1 MAKKPQLPRVPL
13 PRQTGGAH
21 RVTRE
26 ESIANLFGGR
36 KPLVPLKGFR
46 KPRHVRHQGTRER
59 TRRVEQTLSGK
70 LTGGASNPHFVSAI
84 WEEAAKRW
92 SA

>member
-1 MAKKPQLPRVPL
+1 MLK
-13 PRQTGGAH
+13 
-21 RVTRE
+21 
-26 ESIANLFGGR
+26 SIANLFR

-46 KPRHVRHQGTRER
+46 KRHVRHQGTRER